1 MEVITKWRR
10 GQPVECI
17 CKACGRT
24 FTSYT
29 SRISQNGGKCC
40 SPKCATVLA
49 HAKLADAALP
59 PQPPELKPQAVRAHG
74 LINSRVKNGRMPK
87 PTHCETCG
95 KESKL
100 DGHHED
106 YMQPGVVAW
115 LCRSCHMKR
124 HHAIHKESLSLISR

>member
-1 MEVITKWRR
+1 METITAWKR
-10 GQPVECI
+10 GRPVQCT
-17 CKACGRT
+17 CKVCGAE

-40 SPKCATVLA
+40 SRKCAAVCARLGSDTV
-49 HAKLADAALP
+49 ALP
-59 PQPPELKPQAVRAHG
+59 PQQPELKPQAVRAHG
-74 LINSRVKNGRMPK
+74 LINSRVKHGRMPK

-95 KESKL
+95 KEAKL

-124 HHAIHKESLSLISR
+124 HHAIHKESLQPAY